1 MGSDD
6 YKILVVT
13 DIHLKNRAT
22 FAGWLGVNQLLDLAG
37 KIALDGL
44 VDEADPDL
52 ILLVDGNQLKNTLNM
67 T

>member
-1 MGSDD
+1 MGSGD

-22 FAGWLGVNQLLDLAG
+22 FAGWLGVNQLMDLAG
-37 KIALDGL
+37 KIVPDGL
-44 VDEADPDL
+44 VEEADPDL

>member
-22 FAGWLGVNQLLDLAG
+22 FAGWLGVNQLMYLAG
-37 KIALDGL
+37 KVAPDGL
-44 VDEADPDL
+44 FDEADPDL
-52 ILLVDGNQLKNTLNM
+52 ILLLDGNQLKNTLNM